1 MTTQKVKAALKNFGL
16 PRLIIAGFLLLLL
29 IMAPF
34 VGADLP
40 TQISNII
47 NRFSWNGIL
56 VLAMVPMVHSGC
68 GLNFGLPLGI
78 ISGLLGA
85 TLSIEFGFTGPLS
98 FLAAILIA
106 TPFALILGTLY
117 GWLLN
122 KIKGGEMMI
131 ATYVGFSSVSFMCM
145 MWLILPYHSP
155 NMVWGLSGKG
165 LRTTISLEG
174 YYIGALANFLQI
186 NIGSISI
193 PTGTL
198 LFFAL
203 LAFCIWAFLH
213 TKTGTAM
220 TAVGSNPAF
229 AKAAGINVD
238 KIRMLS
244 VIMSTWLAAI
254 GILVYEQGFGFIQLY
269 MAPFYMALPA
279 VSAILIGGASVNK
292 ATIMN
297 VIVGTILFQGIVTM
311 TPTVMNNMIHMD
323 MSEVIRII
331 ASTDIRLLVQKFSVP
346 LMFIIICAIC
356 IPLSGLSAN
365 MLINEIVTRIGRNAF
380 LILSLLIPIMAGMGL
395 NFGMTLGAM
404 AAEIALIF
412 VSDWQIV
419 GIPGMVLA
427 AIVSVPISVLLG
439 IFCGKILNEAK
450 GREMITSY
458 IMSFFV
464 NGIYQ
469 LVVLYLM
476 GSIIPIKH
484 GAIKLPRGYGIRN
497 TVSLLSMRQK
507 LDNLLAI
514 NVAGVKIPVLTFII
528 IALLCLFI
536 VWFSKTKL
544 GQDMRAVGQDM
555 GVARDAGI
563 NVERT
568 RIISIVMSTVLAG
581 FGMIIYLQNMG
592 NIATY
597 SAHSQIGMFCI
608 AALLVGG
615 ASVDRASIGNVFLG
629 VILFHTMFIVAPKA
643 GAAITGDSMIGEYF
657 RVFVSYA
664 VITIALVMYETN
676 KRRAKSAAGQQLQ
689 AAQDAEEAAGK
700 EKA

>member
-1 MTTQKVKAALKNFGL
+1 MEENTAMKDRFVTALKNFGL
-16 PRLIIAGFLLLLL
+16 PRLIITGFLVLLLV
-29 IMAPF
+29 MAPF

-85 TLSIEFGFTGPLS
+85 TLSIEFGFTGRLS
-98 FLAAILIA
+98 FLMAILIA
-106 TPFALILGTLY
+106 TPFALIFGTIY

-131 ATYVGFSSVSFMCM
+131 ATYVGFSSVSMMCM
-145 MWLILPYHSP
+145 MWLLLPYHSP

-174 YYIGALANFLQI
+174 YYDKALAGIAQI
-186 NIGSISI
+186 NIGRISI

-203 LAFCIWAFLH
+203 LAFGIWAFLH

-279 VSAILIGGASVNK
+279 VSAILIGGATVNK

-331 ASTDIRLLVQKFSVP
+331 AS
-346 LMFIIICAIC
+346 M
-356 IPLSGLSAN
+356 
-365 MLINEIVTRIGRNAF
+365 
-380 LILSLLIPIMAGMGL
+380 
-395 NFGMTLGAM
+395 
-404 AAEIALIF
+404 
-412 VSDWQIV
+412 
-419 GIPGMVLA
+419 
-427 AIVSVPISVLLG
+427 
-439 IFCGKILNEAK
+439 
-450 GREMITSY
+450 
-458 IMSFFV
+458 
-464 NGIYQ
+464 
-469 LVVLYLM
+469 
-476 GSIIPIKH
+476 
-484 GAIKLPRGYGIRN
+484 
-497 TVSLLSMRQK
+497 
-507 LDNLLAI
+507 
-514 NVAGVKIPVLTFII
+514 
-528 IALLCLFI
+528 
-536 VWFSKTKL
+536 
-544 GQDMRAVGQDM
+544 
-555 GVARDAGI
+555 
-563 NVERT
+563 
-568 RIISIVMSTVLAG
+568 
-581 FGMIIYLQNMG
+581 GMIL
-592 NIATY
+592 
-597 SAHSQIGMFCI
+597 F
-608 AALLVGG
+608 ALT
-615 ASVDRASIGNVFLG
+615 RK
-629 VILFHTMFIVAPKA
+629 T
-643 GAAITGDSMIGEYF
+643 
-657 RVFVSYA
+657 
-664 VITIALVMYETN
+664 
-676 KRRAKSAAGQQLQ
+676 
-689 AAQDAEEAAGK
+689 EAAR
-700 EKA
+700 